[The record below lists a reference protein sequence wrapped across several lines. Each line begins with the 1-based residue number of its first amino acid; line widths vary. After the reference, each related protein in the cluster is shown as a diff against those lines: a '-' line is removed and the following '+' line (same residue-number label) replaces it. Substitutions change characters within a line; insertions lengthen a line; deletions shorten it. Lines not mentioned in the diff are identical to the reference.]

1 MRWHSLLR
9 KGFELGWCTKIS
21 SLRVAE
27 KEKLYPL
34 RSSSQKRLSE
44 GCRLQII
51 MGGALALA
59 LALAIAIAL
68 ALALALALAIAL
80 ALALARERYS

>member
-1 MRWHSLLR
+1 MFFSVDPLSR
-9 KGFELGWCTKIS
+9 KDLARANYEMAS
-21 SLRVAE
+21 SLRVAENE

-44 GCRLQII
+44 GCRLQI
-51 MGGALALA
+51 MGG
-59 LALAIAIAL
+59 
-68 ALALALALAIAL
+68 